1 MLQRRYLLSPR
12 SRLLAAGGTYRLD
25 CTHPLQS
32 IALNES
38 AWRLLHALVDGEP
51 LHRVATGVS
60 AETVRFLEQFVLR
73 GALRAD
79 YRLVPAAQPPAL
91 EVVIP
96 AYGAARGT
104 APALAR
110 CLEALA
116 GQFHPPE
123 RLRVTVVDDASA
135 EPLERATAVPRGL
148 ALRWL
153 RLPRNVGPA
162 SARNAGVRMPWPD
175 ADGADGA
182 PPAPLLAFVD
192 ADCVPAPGWLAALA
206 ALLEDPTLD
215 AAGGAVRGWSRA
227 GLLARYE
234 DACSSLYLGPAA
246 GPVGLPGGALAYLP
260 SCNLGLRREAFLAVG
275 GFREGWRF
283 GEDVDLCWRL
293 HAAGRDLF
301 YHPDAAVAHDH
312 RTRWGPFLQ
321 RRRAY
326 ARSEAALRQ
335 AHPERFAP
343 LWRPGPA
350 GVTLGAALGL
360 WSGGASG
367 TAAGGA
373 LAAACALAMAL
384 RPAWEQWR
392 HGARGA
398 FPPGTIAL
406 AGARRAAA
414 QTLHQAR
421 RLNRQ
426 AAMALPVAVLLAP
439 ALWPLAGAIAGL
451 GAWAEW
457 LARRPAV
464 RPGTFLAGYGA
475 ECLAYSLGRL
485 EGALALGWRRL
496 RGRLAPADP
505 ADPP

>member
-38 AWRLLHALVDGEP
+38 AWRLLHALADGEP
-51 LHRVATGVS
+51 LHRAATGVS
-60 AETVRFLEQFVLR
+60 AETVRFLEQLVLR

-79 YRLVPAAQPPAL
+79 YRLVPAARPPLL

-96 AYGAARGT
+96 AYGTPAGPGSGT

-116 GQFHPPE
+116 AQDYPRE
-123 RLRVTVVDDASA
+123 RLRVTVVDDASS

-162 SARNAGVRMPWPD
+162 SARNAGVRTPWPD
-175 ADGADGA
+175 ADEADGA

-206 ALLEDPTLD
+206 ALLEDATLD
-215 AAGGAVRGWSRA
+215 AAGGAVRGWSRD

-246 GPVGLPGGALAYLP
+246 GAVGLPGGALAYLP
-260 SCNLGLRREAFLAVG
+260 SCNLAVRREAFLAVG

-301 YHPDAAVAHDH
+301 YHPD
-312 RTRWGPFLQ
+312 
-321 RRRAY
+321 
-326 ARSEAALRQ
+326 
-335 AHPERFAP
+335 
-343 LWRPGPA
+343 
-350 GVTLGAALGL
+350 
-360 WSGGASG
+360 
-367 TAAGGA
+367 
-373 LAAACALAMAL
+373 
-384 RPAWEQWR
+384 
-392 HGARGA
+392 
-398 FPPGTIAL
+398 
-406 AGARRAAA
+406 
-414 QTLHQAR
+414 
-421 RLNRQ
+421 
-426 AAMALPVAVLLAP
+426 
-439 ALWPLAGAIAGL
+439 
-451 GAWAEW
+451 
-457 LARRPAV
+457 
-464 RPGTFLAGYGA
+464 
-475 ECLAYSLGRL
+475 
-485 EGALALGWRRL
+485 
-496 RGRLAPADP
+496 
-505 ADPP
+505 